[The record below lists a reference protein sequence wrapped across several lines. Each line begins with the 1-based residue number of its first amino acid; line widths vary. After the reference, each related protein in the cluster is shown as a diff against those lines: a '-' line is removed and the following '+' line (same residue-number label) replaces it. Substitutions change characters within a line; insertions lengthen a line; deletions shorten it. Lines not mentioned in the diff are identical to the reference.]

1 MQGSRDLFK
10 QKIQYGD
17 CEKYKTRKARFV
29 TFWFLDV
36 FRRAEE
42 IFPQIPKHSW
52 TSPGD
57 GVLFWIKLQTFFCQT
72 LNSLN
77 RFWANSFSISAVV
90 DRNWKTHLY
99 KCSVV
104 PIRWA
109 VFLNGQIIDILS
121 RQGKECRG
129 AWSSHSK
136 PDCVGIFALTL
147 VVQSVS
153 YCRVVLR
160 LKYFGIVAHSSYYS
174 INGGKV
180 DLISNQLPIPS

>member
-1 MQGSRDLFK
+1 MNFSRWRCTILNKVAD
-10 QKIQYGD
+10 
-17 CEKYKTRKARFV
+17 
-29 TFWFLDV
+29 
-36 FRRAEE
+36 
-42 IFPQIPKHSW
+42 
-52 TSPGD
+52 
-57 GVLFWIKLQTFFCQT
+57 FFCQT

-129 AWSSHSK
+129 AWSSDSK
-136 PDCVGIFALTL
+136 PDCVGIFAPTL
-147 VVQSVS
+147 VVQRVF

-160 LKYFGIVAHSSYYS
+160 LKYFGIVAQLARSKYSYCRVS
-174 INGGKV
+174 HTRMGRATWQLKKEG
-180 DLISNQLPIPS
+180 LLQQSGASNQSLIEKQLNHLHNLDPNFRLCEFLQK

>member
-1 MQGSRDLFK
+1 MNFSRWRCTILNKVAD
-10 QKIQYGD
+10 
-17 CEKYKTRKARFV
+17 
-29 TFWFLDV
+29 
-36 FRRAEE
+36 
-42 IFPQIPKHSW
+42 
-52 TSPGD
+52 
-57 GVLFWIKLQTFFCQT
+57 FFCQT

-136 PDCVGIFALTL
+136 PDCVGIFAPTL
-147 VVQSVS
+147 VVQRVS

-160 LKYFGIVAHSSYYS
+160 LKYFGIVAQRALKVLSIAACHTQEWGARRDNWRKKVCCSSLAPATS
-174 INGGKV
+174 
-180 DLISNQLPIPS
+180 PW